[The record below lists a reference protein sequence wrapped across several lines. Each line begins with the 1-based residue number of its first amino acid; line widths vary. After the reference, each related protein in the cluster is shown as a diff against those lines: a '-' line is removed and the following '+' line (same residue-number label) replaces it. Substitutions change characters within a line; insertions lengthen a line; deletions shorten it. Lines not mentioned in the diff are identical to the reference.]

1 MAGAIAED
9 VLAARRQAGE
19 ALRAAREAAG
29 RNVDELAAQLKVAPA
44 KIAALESGDW
54 SSLPDETFAR
64 ALLRSSCKALKTD
77 PAPLLALLPG
87 APVVV
92 NPVEAAQAEA
102 SGVTMVPER
111 PLPRGASSGG
121 RSRGLWWLAVLLV
134 VIAAAVYFWPEYGP
148 LIGGGFHV
156 GQRARGAGQAVEPVE
171 PHAAVSGVPPIA
183 SAPAAPVLSAPPAS
197 AAAPPVAAPSA
208 PASMPAASPSAPS
221 ASLQLRSSAPSW
233 VEVRANDGKVV
244 FSQTLQPGAPQ
255 ALSIPAASAPL
266 SVVVG
271 NAPQTTL
278 VFAGKTIDLAPQT
291 RANVARLTLP

>member
-1 MAGAIAED
+1 MTAAIAED

-134 VIAAAVYFWPEYGP
+134 AIAAAVYFWPEYGP
-148 LIGGGFHV
+148 LVGGAIHV
-156 GQRARGAGQAVEPVE
+156 GQRGHGAGQVAEPIE
-171 PHAAVSGVPPIA
+171 PHAAASGVPPIA
-183 SAPAAPVLSAPPAS
+183 SAPAPAPSAPPAS
-197 AAAPPVAAPSA
+197 AAASPVAAPSA
-208 PASMPAASPSAPS
+208 PAPSPSAPGAS
-221 ASLQLRSSAPSW
+221 GASLQLRSTAPSW
-233 VEVRANDGKVV
+233 VEVKSNDGKVV

-255 ALSIPAASAPL
+255 TLSIPAASAPL

-271 NAPQTTL
+271 NAPQTTV
-278 VFAGKTIDLAPQT
+278 VFAGKTIDLAPRT